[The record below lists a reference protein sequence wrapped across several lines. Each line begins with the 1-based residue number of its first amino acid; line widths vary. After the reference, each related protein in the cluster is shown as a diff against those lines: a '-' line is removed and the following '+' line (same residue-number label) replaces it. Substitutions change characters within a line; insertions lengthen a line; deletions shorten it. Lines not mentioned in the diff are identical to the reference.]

1 MERRCCL
8 REGLF
13 VLYPDKPRLW
23 PPSLRMEPPFLLQA
37 LRTAQK
43 SPLTLPTQ
51 KSQAFL
57 SSAES
62 CRLQQPRKKKGH
74 FSPRV
79 SHTSGFVDTQN
90 FFFCGH
96 CGHWQA
102 PGYCRQFVEVLLRLQ
117 VKESAA
123 CKLTNRAGVRKMSD
137 RKALWDSVRTD
148 NCRSGMIWCRY

>member
-1 MERRCCL
+1 
-8 REGLF
+8 
-13 VLYPDKPRLW
+13 
-23 PPSLRMEPPFLLQA
+23 MEPPFLLQA
-37 LRTAQK
+37 LKTAQK

-90 FFFCGH
+90 FFFVDTVDTVDTGKL
-96 CGHWQA
+96 QA
-102 PGYCRQFVEVLLRLQ
+102 TAD
-117 VKESAA
+117 S
-123 CKLTNRAGVRKMSD
+123 
-137 RKALWDSVRTD
+137 LWKS
-148 NCRSGMIWCRY
+148 C